1 MHSLKFLVIAMGL
14 AATPALAQSDA
25 APAAAA
31 SASVAVKKGAMVFST
46 DGRRIGRVDHVRAD
60 TVGVIF
66 DGRFVNIPVSTL
78 TSADNGFK
86 SSLTRAEI
94 GKL

>member
-1 MHSLKFLVIAMGL
+1 MHSLKFVVIAMGL
-14 AATPALAQSDA
+14 AAAPALAQADSA
-25 APAAAA
+25 QVAA
-31 SASVAVKKGAMVFST
+31 SAAVAVKKGAMIFST
-46 DGRRIGRVDHVRAD
+46 EGRRIGRVDHVRGD
-60 TVGVIF
+60 SVGIIF

-86 SSLTRAEI
+86 TSLTRAEV

>member
-1 MHSLKFLVIAMGL
+1 MQSLKFVLIAMGL
-14 AATPALAQSDA
+14 AAAPALAQADT

-31 SASVAVKKGAMVFST
+31 AAATVKKGAMIFSSE
-46 DGRRIGRVDHVRAD
+46 GRRIGRVDYVRGDAA
-60 TVGVIF
+60 GVIF

-78 TSADNGFK
+78 SSDTTGFK

-94 GKL
+94 SKL